1 MSKTFNIIVPGHQ
14 RVHHHQVHLLQY
26 SPGSWPPTHEGTY
39 IGLSCL
45 PAINA
50 QDKSLQTICMEGIKS
65 NLHIAVNERMPLH
78 LQFVKLF
85 CG

>member
-1 MSKTFNIIVPGHQ
+1 MSKMFYSNVPGHQ
-14 RVHHHQVHLLQY
+14 RGPHHQAHLLLY
-26 SPGSWPPTHEGTY
+26 SPGSWPPTREGTC

-65 NLHIAVNERMPLH
+65 NLLISNNA
-78 LQFVKLF
+78 FITIF
-85 CG
+85 

>member
-1 MSKTFNIIVPGHQ
+1 MPKMFYIIVPGHQ
-14 RVHHHQVHLLQY
+14 RGHHHQAHLLLY
-26 SPGSWPPTHEGTY
+26 SQGSLPPTREGTY

-78 LQFVKLF
+78 LQFVKSF